1 MAQFKKENSQQQQE
15 YLIGPQ
21 RKQDVGRKTLVL
33 DLDETL
39 VHSQFKPVENADIIL
54 PVEIE
59 GQICQ
64 IYILVRP
71 GVSNF
76 LKRMSKH
83 FEMVVFTASLS
94 KYAEPLCA
102 QLDPEGFCSYH
113 LFREHCTFYN
123 NAFVKDL
130 TRLGRAMTD
139 VIIVDNSPIAFMF
152 QPENA
157 IPCISWYDDMADTEL
172 DRIAT
177 ILEKMAY
184 EEDVRKIVRKVI
196 KNKTFD
202 DRAEQIYLKSHKRDH
217 SQKQRAVA

>member
-1 MAQFKKENSQQQQE
+1 MEGDGQE
-15 YLIGPQ
+15 WLIGPQ
-21 RKQDVGRKTLVL
+21 RKDDIGRKTLVL

-71 GVSNF
+71 GVTRF
-76 LKRMSKH
+76 LERMSKH
-83 FEMVVFTASLS
+83 YELVVFTASLS
-94 KYAEPLCA
+94 KYAEPLVA
-102 QLDPEGFCSYH
+102 TLDPEGFCAYK

-130 TRLGRAMTD
+130 TRLGRPMTD

-152 QPENA
+152 
-157 IPCISWYDDMADTEL
+157 
-172 DRIAT
+172 
-177 ILEKMAY
+177 
-184 EEDVRKIVRKVI
+184 
-196 KNKTFD
+196 
-202 DRAEQIYLKSHKRDH
+202 
-217 SQKQRAVA
+217 

>member
-1 MAQFKKENSQQQQE
+1 
-15 YLIGPQ
+15 
-21 RKQDVGRKTLVL
+21 VL

-71 GVSNF
+71 GVTSF
-76 LKRMSKH
+76 LQRMSKH
-83 FEMVVFTASLS
+83 YEMVVFTASLS
-94 KYAEPLCA
+94 KYAEPLVA
-102 QLDPEGFCSYH
+102 QLDPEGFCSYK

-130 TRLGRAMTD
+130 TRLGRPMTD
-139 VIIVDNSPIAFMF
+139 VIIVDNSPIAYMF

-157 IPCISWYDDMADTEL
+157 IPCISWYDDMADTDL
-172 DRIAT
+172 DRIASL
-177 ILEKMAY
+177 LERLAY
-184 EEDVRKIVRKVI
+184 EEDIRKIIRKVI
-196 KNKTFD
+196 KNNALD
-202 DRAEQIYLKSHKRDH
+202 DTALHLYLQAQKRDH
-217 SQKQRAVA
+217 SQKNPESRKGYQAVTNQEDQR

>member
-196 KNKTFD
+196 KNNTFD